1 MGEVSFSV
9 GETCS
14 IKVQKVFTLHSEDY
28 NINMHPKLITTLLL
42 CILFPLSIWGQDT
55 ITSPIKKRENTTNKA
70 ASKLYRSLEEQRSD
84 KEIAEDYIKLAKEL
98 SGKAD
103 YTKAEDYLNRARTI
117 YVRLNDKDNIAGI
130 DRELAKIKESQNKIS
145 DAINLYS
152 AAASLSQ
159 NQQQRALNTT
169 DYYRLNHASNPQA
182 QAVQVQKKLDILNEQ
197 SSNFYMNNSSSKD
210 SHLDRTSIEEDKT
223 LAYKQMA
230 QINMNMGDKKEAINQ
245 LSNALEVVKNK
256 PEEAI
261 AIKQEIANT
270 YAADDQIDKA
280 LEINK
285 ELVKEA
291 RKTNNARVEINQL
304 QNLSSNLFEAN
315 KIQEGITTL
324 QQAYA
329 LAVNEGRTI
338 DAKNIL
344 NSLIEQYNK
353 SKDTK
358 KALESY
364 ADFID
369 RLEEL
374 VKNDSTLI
382 DEKFFQVQEARILQ
396 LEKERVLQNELIQ
409 KTNTFNYVLL
419 AFIILILISLAFIA
433 KALFSIKKKNK
444 KIALQS
450 LRREMNPHFIFNS
463 LNSVNQFIAQNNEL
477 EANKYLSSY
486 SKLMRNIM
494 ENSNKDFIPLAVE
507 MEQMKEYL
515 DLEHLRFND
524 KFDYSINVDESLD
537 TDSIF
542 IPNMLIQPQLE
553 NAVWHGLRY
562 KEGKG
567 LLSLSV
573 KAENNKLIITVEDNG
588 IGRHKSQELK
598 TKHQR
603 EHKSRGLTN
612 TQERINLLNSLYHT
626 SISINITDK
635 KEPVSG
641 VIVTL
646 QFPLMDKNK

>member
-1 MGEVSFSV
+1 MKQF
-9 GETCS
+9 
-14 IKVQKVFTLHSEDY
+14 IY
-28 NINMHPKLITTLLL
+28 ILIILLAGIPPQL
-42 CILFPLSIWGQDT
+42 LYAQS
-55 ITSPIKKRENTTNKA
+55 TNKM
-70 ASKLYRSLEEQRSD
+70 SKSSAIEKVSESLEKGESD
-84 KEIAEDYIKLAKEL
+84 EVIATEYIKLAKEL
-98 SGKAD
+98 NNKAD
-103 YTKAEDYLNRARTI
+103 YTKAEDYLNRARAI
-117 YVRLNDKDNIAGI
+117 YVRLNDKNNIANI
-130 DRELAKIKESQNKIS
+130 DRELAKIKESQNKIT
-145 DAINLYS
+145 DAINLYG

-169 DYYRLNHASNPQA
+169 DYYRLNNASNPQA

-197 SSNFYMNNSSSKD
+197 SSNSYTSNNASKD
-210 SHLDRTSIEEDKT
+210 GYLDRNSIEEDKT
-223 LAYKQMA
+223 LAYRQMA
-230 QINMNMGDKKEAINQ
+230 QINMEMGDKKEAINQ

-261 AIKQEIANT
+261 AIKQEIAST
-270 YAADDQIDKA
+270 YAADDQMDKA

-285 ELVKEA
+285 ELVREA
-291 RKTNNARVEINQL
+291 QRTNNAKVEINQL
-304 QNLSSNLFEAN
+304 QNLSSSLFEAN
-315 KIQEGITTL
+315 KTQEGITTL
-324 QQAYA
+324 QQAYN
-329 LAVNEGRTI
+329 LAVNEGRTL
-338 DAKNIL
+338 DAKDIL
-344 NSLIEQYNK
+344 NRLVEQYNK
-353 SKDTK
+353 SKNTK

-369 RLEEL
+369 RLEGL

-382 DEKFFQVQEARILQ
+382 DDKFFQVQEARILQ
-396 LEKERVLQNELIQ
+396 LEKERVLQNELIE

-433 KALFSIKKKNK
+433 RALFSIKKKNK

-494 ENSNKDFIPLAVE
+494 ENSNKDFIPLSVE

-515 DLEHLRFND
+515 DLEHLRFSD
-524 KFDYSINVDESLD
+524 KFDYKININESLD
-537 TDSIF
+537 TDSTF

-573 KAENNKLIITVEDNG
+573 KAENNRLIIKVEDNG
-588 IGRHKSQELK
+588 IGRQKSQELK

-626 SISINITDK
+626 SISIDITDK
-635 KEPVSG
+635 KEPGTG